1 MSAVDLLVLAVVAAL
16 LALAIRSVVR
26 SRKNGCSSCGSREAA
41 RRTSR
46 AQPSPGGARHTRN
59 VEKSL
64 DK

>member
-26 SRKNGCSSCGSREAA
+26 SRKNGCSSCGSREGCSAHATGAPCPAA
-41 RRTSR
+41 RDML
-46 AQPSPGGARHTRN
+46 RN
-59 VEKSL
+59 VGKSL